1 MIQDRFGGKLNV
13 RRKSRIPAASGITAV
28 LVLSTCFF
36 AAAGLNAVEW
46 NGWSEVSPVISGNIT
61 CAKNVQGLTEFYL
74 GTEEGL
80 FRTENAGGNWE
91 KQVLP
96 AGNFEIRDMII
107 TDDAVI
113 VATKNGIFQKANNSD
128 WKCLFGIKNISGI
141 TVEEEKGNRN
151 VLAWRGRKLF
161 RIKESVWKCIGPEF
175 LRHDIGDV
183 FYRDGVIFLAA
194 GKDLFVFFEENK
206 TWEKFS
212 LPGSNSSEEDEV
224 YEDEVD
230 DSDGFLE
237 ENQDLQVIRH
247 LGLFESGMI
256 LAVTDEGMYI
266 FDERNKVL
274 KRYARDT
281 FLPAKIRHA
290 LYTGKHFFA
299 SDDNVI
305 YRYIEKTKSWDVF
318 FRKTFPGK
326 ISILQAGLDEKGCAI
341 LWVAGGRD
349 LYRMN
354 LDSFYEH
361 EETFVSKK
369 FCIFPEETIPSMKSV
384 HKMAIDYAEVSPEK
398 IRAWRQRAKWKAI
411 LPKLSAGFSESI
423 DENVEIYKSA
433 STAYVVTGPEEK
445 GANWDIDLS
454 WDFSELIWTSSE
466 TSIDVRSKLMVQL
479 RVEILEE
486 ITRLYF
492 ERKRIVSEVLDM
504 KESFAEEEAAS
515 SKAIAEKMMRIEEL
529 TAHIDAL
536 TGGKFSET
544 IERTG

>member
-1 MIQDRFGGKLNV
+1 MIRDRFGGRFNLT
-13 RRKSRIPAASGITAV
+13 RKARVHAASGITAV
-28 LVLSTCFF
+28 FILSVCFF
-36 AAAGLNAVEW
+36 VTAVSSAIEW

-80 FRTENAGGNWE
+80 YRTENAGGSWE

-96 AGNFEIRDMII
+96 AGNFEIRDMFI

-113 VATKNGIFQKANNSD
+113 VAVKNGIFLKENNSA

-161 RIKESVWKCIGPEF
+161 RIEESAWKSIGPEF
-175 LRHDIGDV
+175 LRHDIADV
-183 FYRDGVIFLAA
+183 FYRDGVLFAAA
-194 GKDLFVFFEENK
+194 GRNLFVFSAENK

-212 LPGSNSSEEDEV
+212 LPGANSSEEEEV
-224 YEDEVD
+224 YEDDIDE
-230 DSDGFLE
+230 SDEFLE
-237 ENQDLQVIRH
+237 ENQDSRAIRH
-247 LGLFESGMI
+247 LCLFENGTI
-256 LAVTDEGMYI
+256 LAVTDEGMYT

-274 KRYARDT
+274 KCYARDT
-281 FLPAKIRHA
+281 LLPGNIRHV
-290 LYTGKHFFA
+290 LHTGKYFFA
-299 SDDNVI
+299 SDDNVV
-305 YRYIEKTKSWDVF
+305 YRYIEKTRSWDIF
-318 FRKTFPGK
+318 FRKTPPGK
-326 ISILQAGLDEKGCAI
+326 ISVLQAGLDEKGRAI

-349 LYRMN
+349 LHKMN
-354 LDSFYEH
+354 LESFYEQ
-361 EETFVSKK
+361 EENFVSKK
-369 FCIFPEETIPSMKSV
+369 FCIFPEEKIPSMKSV

-445 GANWDIDLS
+445 GANWDMDLS
-454 WDFSELIWTSSE
+454 WDFSELIWNSSE

-479 RVEILEE
+479 RVEILED

-492 ERKRIVSEVLDM
+492 ERKRIVSEVLNM
-504 KESFAEEEAAS
+504 RESSEGEDAAS
-515 SKAIAEKMMRIEEL
+515 LKVIAEKMMRVEEL
-529 TAHIDAL
+529 TARIDAL
-536 TGGKFSET
+536 TGGKFSEA
-544 IERTG
+544 IERNE